1 MSAKCS
7 SLSRFW
13 RGSDTIRPRGI
24 EGLEHRLLK
33 SVESEH
39 DAQRDITVLICS
51 DAPLESEANAS
62 IRVSIRDGWVD
73 HLSETR
79 VFSTRLDSVM
89 VAIDMIRPDLVLCIG
104 SYLPE
109 TAYFGEATRAAHAAG
124 AVAAFWATEDP
135 YEKDASYR
143 IEHGF
148 DAIFTCDRWTRRF
161 YDHPR
166 VFHLPLAGCPH
177 RHHVPIC
184 EDAERPIDM
193 LFCGVAFANRRE
205 IIAQLMPALEGLR
218 IAIIGPGWGGQ
229 DRGASGAGFSEQRV
243 DKRRLIGLY
252 AQSKIV
258 LNLGRSLNFENARY
272 QIAPSTPGPR
282 TFEAAMAGAL
292 QFFHE
297 DTLEIRDYFEEDE
310 IPGFSG
316 SLDFRRLLDR
326 FLPAGD
332 LRARTSRRA
341 QQRALAE
348 HSYARRAQRMAD
360 ILFREG
366 LL

>member
-1 MSAKCS
+1 M
-7 SLSRFW
+7 L
-13 RGSDTIRPRGI
+13 D
-24 EGLEHRLLK
+24 
-33 SVESEH
+33 SVEGKQT
-39 DAQRDITVLICS
+39 AQRDITVLICS

-62 IRVSIRDGWVD
+62 IRSSIHDGWVD
-73 HLSETR
+73 HLSAER
-79 VFSTRLDSVM
+79 VFAARLDSA
-89 VAIDMIRPDLVLCIG
+89 VAAIETMRPDLVLCVG

-109 TAYFGEATRAAHAAG
+109 TAYFGEATRAAREARAA
-124 AVAAFWATEDP
+124 VVFWATEDP

-148 DAIFTCDRWTRRF
+148 DAIFTCDRWTQRF

-177 RHHVPIC
+177 RHHIPIRK
-184 EDAERPIDM
+184 DIERPIDM
-193 LFCGVAFANRRE
+193 LFCGVAFANRRD
-205 IIAQLMPALEGLR
+205 IMTRLMPALKGLR
-218 IAIIGPGWGGQ
+218 ISIMGPGWNVGT
-229 DRGASGAGFSEQRV
+229 GFSEQRV
-243 DKRRLIGLY
+243 DKSRLIELY
-252 AQSKIV
+252 GQSKIV
-258 LNLGRSLNFENARY
+258 LNLGRSLSFENSRY

-316 SLDFRRLLDR
+316 SLDFRHLLDR
-326 FLPAGD
+326 FLPAED
-332 LRARTSRRA
+332 LRRHTAGRA
-341 QQRALAE
+341 QQRALSE
-348 HSYARRAQRMAD
+348 HSYAMRARRMLD
-360 ILFREG
+360 ILSREG